1 MTVRPA
7 RPESGLQKEGEAG
20 ATDVAESKGPP
31 ARGRPIGA
39 PERAIFAANFRRARE
54 EAGMTQREV
63 SRLLKVRQPFISAVE
78 TAQTN
83 ISIDRMSELASFIG
97 KPLHELLHPRSRK
110 G

>member
-1 MTVRPA
+1 M
-7 RPESGLQKEGEAG
+7 GLQKEGEAS
-20 ATDVAESKGPP
+20 ATNVAEFKGLP

-83 ISIDRMSELASFIG
+83 ISIDRMSELALFIG
-97 KPLHELLHPRSRK
+97 KPLHELLRPRSRK

>member
-1 MTVRPA
+1 M
-7 RPESGLQKEGEAG
+7 
-20 ATDVAESKGPP
+20 AESKGSP
-31 ARGRPIGA
+31 AGRRPVGA
-39 PERAIFAANFRRARE
+39 PERAVFAANFRRTRE

-78 TAQTN
+78 TARTN

-97 KPLHELLHPRSRK
+97 KPLHELLRPRSRK

>member
-1 MTVRPA
+1 M
-7 RPESGLQKEGEAG
+7 
-20 ATDVAESKGPP
+20 AESKGPP
-31 ARGRPIGA
+31 AGGRPVGA

-63 SRLLKVRQPFISAVE
+63 SRLLRVRQPFISAVE

-97 KPLHELLHPRSRK
+97 KPLHELLRPRSRK

>member
-1 MTVRPA
+1 MA
-7 RPESGLQKEGEAG
+7 Q
-20 ATDVAESKGPP
+20 SKGSP
-31 ARGRPIGA
+31 AGRRPVGA
-39 PERAIFAANFRRARE
+39 PERAVFAANFRRTRE

-97 KPLHELLHPRSRK
+97 QPLHELLRPKSRK